1 MLLDIEIWIK
11 HKLNK
16 CFPICRHCIEEA
28 DDMNE
33 ALRQGFENLAKEH
46 EGDHQI
52 RFVAKQTAALFERME
67 S

>member
-1 MLLDIEIWIK
+1 
-11 HKLNK
+11 
-16 CFPICRHCIEEA
+16 
-28 DDMNE
+28 MNE